1 MSFLRKSPNIS
12 LNSLSILRRRFATL
26 TTAKP
31 FPDDPTS
38 ADYDELAAASF
49 VSGDHESL
57 RDLLNKRVQDR
68 CYNTKRTFK
77 FITHKNLS
85 PSLVDDVVKTLSTLN
100 PGFTRRNAFDS
111 LVTRL
116 CSLKRPDDALRVAES
131 MSRVGGCEPTTSTFY
146 PILSLLT
153 REKSFDDARRAVE
166 AMARLNLRLDLTVH
180 NIFLGAHCFAGD
192 IDAAAGVLK
201 EMEKEG
207 LGADARTFD
216 ALVLGACR
224 AGKVEGA
231 MVLVR
236 RMVDDG
242 VPMLYS
248 THMYVIEA
256 LLKMGCYEQAVRY
269 VKGFSGKDR
278 VLDSEIFGCL
288 GIKLVRLRRFEE
300 AMLVLSEMKK
310 RGLTMGYK
318 LRDFYEMR
326 V

>member
-1 MSFLRKSPNIS
+1 
-12 LNSLSILRRRFATL
+12 
-26 TTAKP
+26 
-31 FPDDPTS
+31 
-38 ADYDELAAASF
+38 
-49 VSGDHESL
+49 
-57 RDLLNKRVQDR
+57 
-68 CYNTKRTFK
+68 
-77 FITHKNLS
+77 
-85 PSLVDDVVKTLSTLN
+85 
-100 PGFTRRNAFDS
+100 
-111 LVTRL
+111 
-116 CSLKRPDDALRVAES
+116 
-131 MSRVGGCEPTTSTFY
+131 
-146 PILSLLT
+146 
-153 REKSFDDARRAVE
+153 
-166 AMARLNLRLDLTVH
+166 MARLNLRLDLTAH

-201 EMEKEG
+201 EMEEEG